1 MNGKW
6 LAGMVLVHTRPR
18 LSSHRFGELQLLPP
32 PSHVALKLHI
42 MHRTRGFYMRV
53 SLGGGPWR
61 ALGCLDACFLEIT
74 FATSVPRR
82 TTMRPASDPAPSSEA
97 SVPLDG
103 EIYEDDMIDPEFI
116 TYHGEESFDY
126 GVNDG
131 DMPDDAMYDED
142 EYDDEYEEELSSSP
156 SIPDEDINF
165 DLVYTLH
172 TFIATVEGQAT
183 VQKGDHL
190 VLLDDSNS
198 YWWLVR
204 VLVSQEVGYIPA
216 ENIETPYERLARLN
230 KHRNV
235 EIATARGQDNEL
247 PPNHVASGELIKSRT
262 FGDINKHSGKVSAL
276 SRRGLRDTTVEQVD
290 KAPAKKM
297 GVLFGETEYLEHSDL
312 DHFDEEYMGEGEDDY
327 VYDDEPEPD
336 EDKQV
341 DNLEQ
346 ELSEPRQQEHLQNTP
361 ELLSER
367 HSTEEKTS
375 PTSEESNTHGES
387 RSKRPNSLLGFPGT
401 EMAYNVTRVFAG
413 ENIESDCTF
422 KTVLLNELTTST
434 ELVHQALQRFQLQ
447 DNVQD
452 YAIVLHHLDG
462 EEQILPPYE
471 HPLQM
476 MQMLSNISSMEPL
489 EVPSKHDSA
498 GSLASLLD
506 TSSSRCMYDYSDD
519 RFGKLYLVRRIP
531 LHKPVSAL
539 TMPSNTSSQDKQ
551 LRFTIQLVLYDTDLP
566 DNMFFHPTT
575 GNPTRGTKPLVQ
587 ELPGE
592 QRRFMRLAKNATV
605 AEVIEAGIEAFQL
618 PDAVVDGGDDI
629 EDRTR
634 FSRPRCKYVLHIQSA
649 SHNEQPLHPASKVLA
664 AYDTLPLL
672 QFVDTDVKR
681 KSLDFA
687 VAPGVMD
694 DILSTDPLFVLRI
707 AREKRKEEGVVPL
720 GTPRGW
726 QPSVLNRSP
735 PSPSWSVSMSSSR
748 ERDNY
753 EALPRHMTWSNRP
766 MVQHSTRLANPLLSP
781 AGSMREIQELPKPP
795 PSSADDSWV
804 QKDRDVSQDGGLYS
818 SAPEPFA
825 PLPSSS
831 VQNEVD
837 TMLSRLALDPALD
850 PSKRALTS
858 PIKMSPLNIPP
869 PNSSLHRTSSI
880 RSVSANDMTPEPR
893 GMAHMPRRVGD
904 RVLSDSTVATGT
916 DRQGR
921 EKYNFHALYGIVDA
935 LVLEKTLAT
944 EAHTLE
950 PDASSHN
957 GLHRTSLIMAKLL
970 EETPSEKIWTK
981 WNGLFALPWPSL
993 ASAPSTST
1001 EKVREHFMPLMKQI
1015 SELENDLDDTLRSV
1029 LAYRD
1034 A

>member
-1 MNGKW
+1 
-6 LAGMVLVHTRPR
+6 
-18 LSSHRFGELQLLPP
+18 
-32 PSHVALKLHI
+32 
-42 MHRTRGFYMRV
+42 
-53 SLGGGPWR
+53 
-61 ALGCLDACFLEIT
+61 
-74 FATSVPRR
+74 
-82 TTMRPASDPAPSSEA
+82 MRPASDAAPLSEA
-97 SVPLDG
+97 SVPPNG
-103 EIYEDDMIDPEFI
+103 EGYEDDMIDPEFI
-116 TYHGEESFDY
+116 TYNGEESFDY
-126 GVNDG
+126 GMNDG
-131 DMPDDAMYDED
+131 DIPDDAMYDED

-156 SIPDEDINF
+156 SIPDDNINF

-235 EIATARGQDNEL
+235 EITTVRGQDKDL
-247 PPNHVASGELIKSRT
+247 PPSHVASGELIKSRT

-276 SRRGLRDTTVEQVD
+276 SRRGLRDTTVEEVD
-290 KAPAKKM
+290 KAPAKKL

-312 DHFDEEYMGEGEDDY
+312 DQFEEEYMGEDEDDY
-327 VYDDEPEPD
+327 VYDDEPEPE
-336 EDKQV
+336 EDK
-341 DNLEQ
+341 EAEEPKQ
-346 ELSEPRQQEHLQNTP
+346 EEMSEPREQEHLQTTP
-361 ELLSER
+361 LSLIGLYP
-367 HSTEEKTS
+367 TEEKAS
-375 PTSEESNTHGES
+375 LLNDDSNTHDES

-401 EMAYNVTRVFAG
+401 EKAYNVTRVFAG

-462 EEQILPPYE
+462 EEQILPPHE

-476 MQMLSNISSMEPL
+476 MQMLSNISSMEPSEL
-489 EVPSKHDSA
+489 PSKHDSA

-506 TSSSRCMYDYSDD
+506 TSSSRYMYDYSDD

-539 TMPSNTSSQDKQ
+539 SMPSNTSSQDKQ

-566 DNMFFHPTT
+566 EDMFFHPTT
-575 GNPTRGTKPLVQ
+575 GNPTRGMKPMVQ
-587 ELPGE
+587 DLPSE
-592 QRRFMRLAKNATV
+592 QKRFMRLAKNATV

-618 PDAVVDGGDDI
+618 PDSVVNGGDDV

-634 FSRPRCKYVLHIQSA
+634 FSRPRYKYVLHIQST
-649 SHNEQPLHPASKVLA
+649 SHDEQPLHPASKVLA

-672 QFVDTDVKR
+672 RFVDTDLKR
-681 KSLDFA
+681 KSLDFN
-687 VAPGVMD
+687 VAPGVVN
-694 DILSTDPLFVLRI
+694 DIMSTDPLFVLRI
-707 AREKRKEEGVVPL
+707 AREKHKEQSIIPL

-726 QPSVLNRSP
+726 QASVLDASP
-735 PSPSWSVSMSSSR
+735 PSPSWSASASSSR
-748 ERDNY
+748 ERDNFDI
-753 EALPRHMTWSNRP
+753 LTRDTTWTSRPRI
-766 MVQHSTRLANPLLSP
+766 QHSTRLPNPLLSR
-781 AGSMREIQELPKPP
+781 AGPMREIRELRKPP
-795 PSSADDSWV
+795 PSLDDDSWV
-804 QKDRDVSQDGGLYS
+804 QENRDVSLDGELYS
-818 SAPEPFA
+818 RTPGQLA
-825 PLPSSS
+825 PLQSST

-880 RSVSANDMTPEPR
+880 RSVSASDMTPEPR
-893 GMAHMPRRVGD
+893 GMAHMPRRIGD

-944 EAHTLE
+944 ETHVLE
-950 PDASSHN
+950 PDLPSHN

-970 EETPSEKIWTK
+970 EETPFEKMWTK

-993 ASAPSTST
+993 ESAPSTSI
-1001 EKVREHFMPLMKQI
+1001 ENVREQFMPLMKQI
-1015 SELENDLDDTLRSV
+1015 SELENDLDNTLRSV
-1029 LAYRD
+1029 LSYRD